1 MKLNLREGKKNE
13 GVVEWIVITSPE
25 DLFKHNIEMNFEKL
39 GFRPLMINHEFDNE
53 SEMSAS
59 K

>member
-1 MKLNLREGKKNE
+1 LREGEKDE
-13 GVVEWIVITSPE
+13 GMGEWIVITLPE

-39 GFRPLMINHEFDNE
+39 GFRPFMINHEFDNK
-53 SEMSAS
+53 SEMSTS